1 MVWMEVKDF
10 KKEFLE
16 LQKKYTLPSFEDLDK
31 LFDISLIDT
40 FSSSLIRDIRKKIID
55 KVVGYVRLAEL
66 MLNPSQ
72 ASPVFMVFLKE
83 VNSEDKKLIDE
94 IFKKFVPLEVEA
106 FKLDV
111 LFDESQEAKFIKDSY
126 DVYDKISDVLL
137 KTVCVMERNWNSS
150 QIKEKKAYFGWFR

>member
-1 MVWMEVKDF
+1 MEVKDF

-150 QIKEKKAYFGWFR
+150 QIKEKKAYFG